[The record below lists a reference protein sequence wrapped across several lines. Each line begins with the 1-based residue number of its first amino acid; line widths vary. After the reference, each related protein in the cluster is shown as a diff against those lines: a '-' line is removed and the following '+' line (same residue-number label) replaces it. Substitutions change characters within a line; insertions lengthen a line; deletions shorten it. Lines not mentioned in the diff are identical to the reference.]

1 MEKELKFSDGLR
13 RSLEGSNKKYPLH
26 NYLQQK
32 SELARTQEIL
42 RNIEASN
49 EKGKWLAHFRLKEK
63 ELLGALKN
71 APPDPVLPPP
81 APLIKVRGVIE
92 KLTQRRV
99 VQHFDVLS
107 YPEGSAYYARYKKKM
122 AASAVVWAASGSG
135 GTASA
140 LLQDYDRALCGA
152 WYLTGRIN
160 GRRFS
165 GWLGYHW
172 CYEGEEVE
180 LLAAPVGEE
189 YLVYAIHKPEEQ
201 SLCMTPGCYRGKNQ
215 ARRAAVRIPLRVCYL
230 SLAVVTP
237 AVIHIHNGWEAFSD
251 PEFYMMLAVFC
262 LMSLGLCLLP
272 AAWSIYKHKPLPEE
286 TLSEEIFTLLGWKNV
301 ADINLDTLHKRRKK
315 EWKRTGIPP
324 NPLRKGTP
332 FDYSGGTHCF
342 FYY

>member
-1 MEKELKFSDGLR
+1 MKKELKFSDGLR

-42 RNIEASN
+42 RNIEAKN

-63 ELLGALKN
+63 ELLEALKN

-107 YPEGSAYYARYKKKM
+107 YPEGNAYYTRYKKKM

-140 LLQDYDRALCGA
+140 LLQDYDRPLCGA

-165 GWLGYHW
+165 GWLGCHW

-189 YLVYAIHKPEEQ
+189 YLVYAIHRPEEQ

-230 SLAVVTP
+230 CLAVVLITLLC
-237 AVIHIHNGWEAFSD
+237 SD
-251 PEFYMMLAVFC
+251 GMASFYDPMFYIFIAGTIVF
-262 LMSLGLCLLP
+262 LLVMCLLP

-286 TLSEEIFTLLGWKNV
+286 TLSEEIFTLLGWENV
-301 ADINLDTLHKRRKK
+301 ADINLETLHKRRKK
-315 EWKRTGIPP
+315 EWKRTEIPP

-332 FDYSGGTHCF
+332 FDHSGGTFCF

>member
-1 MEKELKFSDGLR
+1 MKKELKFSDGLR

-42 RNIEASN
+42 RNIEAKN

-63 ELLGALKN
+63 ELLEALKN

-107 YPEGSAYYARYKKKM
+107 YPEGNAYYTRYKKKM

-140 LLQDYDRALCGA
+140 LLQDYDRPLCGA

-189 YLVYAIHKPEEQ
+189 YLVYAIHRPEEQ

-230 SLAVVTP
+230 CLAVVLITLLC
-237 AVIHIHNGWEAFSD
+237 SD
-251 PEFYMMLAVFC
+251 GMASFYDPMFYIFIAGTIVF
-262 LMSLGLCLLP
+262 LLVMCLLP
-272 AAWSIYKHKPLPEE
+272 AAWSVYKHKPLPEE
-286 TLSEEIFTLLGWKNV
+286 TLSEEIFTLLGWENV
-301 ADINLDTLHKRRKK
+301 ADINLQTLHKRRKK
-315 EWKRTGIPP
+315 EWKRTEIPP

-332 FDYSGGTHCF
+332 FDHSGIRAGI